1 MVRRLVVFN
10 LKDLFK
16 VRTEKDKIDEYLAD
30 SSDLTDLEN
39 RIRRI
44 DRQEAP
50 WQIKSN
56 QNLVGWAS

>member
-30 SSDLTDLEN
+30 SSDLADLEN

-50 WQIKSN
+50 WQTKSN
-56 QNLVGWAS
+56 QNLAGWA

>member
-1 MVRRLVVFN
+1 MFN
-10 LKDLFK
+10 FKNLFK
-16 VRTEKDKIDEYLAD
+16 ARTEKDKIDEYLAD
-30 SSDLTDLEN
+30 AVDLADLEN

-56 QNLVGWAS
+56 QNLVGWA

>member
-1 MVRRLVVFN
+1 VVFN
-10 LKDLFK
+10 FKNLFK
-16 VRTEKDKIDEYLAD
+16 VRTEKDNIDEYLAD
-30 SSDLTDLEN
+30 SSDLADLEN

-56 QNLVGWAS
+56 QNLVGWA